1 MIRLRYTREALQDL
15 DDACAWIAAH
25 RAAGEAEAL
34 ARMIYAA
41 IDGLR
46 VFPERGRPGRVEG
59 TRELVIP
66 RSRFVVPYRVEG
78 REVHVLAIL
87 HGGRAWPGR

>member
-1 MIRLRYTREALQDL
+1 MIRLRYTRPALQDL

-25 RAAGEAEAL
+25 RPAGEAEAL
-34 ARMIYAA
+34 ARMILASVE
-41 IDGLR
+41 GLR
-46 VFPERGRPGRVEG
+46 VFPERGRPGRIEG

-66 RSRFVVPYRVEG
+66 RSRFVVPYRLVG
-78 REVHVLAIL
+78 REVQILAIL